1 MNNYS
6 QISNTEY
13 DSDIEDFKQAANGM
27 GPTDLIN
34 FAVSLDEEKKV
45 LIKQSAYINW
55 LIVQHMEAEEATKI
69 VTSITQVELEYRVE
83 YDQEWLLFELGKDE
97 LLLDRMV
104 TERMFTPEHEV
115 TTKVAGKFN
124 MTRLKP
130 LVKEGKKYRDILEGA
145 KRLLPNPKI
154 KLTRL

>member
-13 DSDIEDFKQAANGM
+13 DSDIEEFKQIADDM
-27 GPTDLIN
+27 SPTGLID

-45 LIKQSAYINW
+45 MMKQSAYVNW
-55 LIVQHMEAEEATKI
+55 LIVKQMEAEEATKI

-83 YDQEWLLFELGKDE
+83 YNQEWLLFELGKDE

-104 TERMFTPEHEV
+104 KEEIFTPEHEV

-124 MTRLKP
+124 MTRLKSIA
-130 LVKEGKKYRDILEGA
+130 KEGKKYRDILEGA

>member
-1 MNNYS
+1 MNNYT

-55 LIVQHMEAEEATKI
+55 LIVRQMEAEEATKI
-69 VTSITQVELEYRVE
+69 VTSITQVELEYR
-83 YDQEWLLFELGKDE
+83 
-97 LLLDRMV
+97 MV
-104 TERMFTPEHEV
+104 KEEMFIPEHEV
-115 TTKVAGKFN
+115 TRKVAGKFN
-124 MTRLKP
+124 MTKLKP
-130 LVKEGKKYRDILEGA
+130 LAKEGKKYRDILEGA
-145 KRLLPNPKI
+145 KQALPNPKI